1 MLQLFLQ
8 VVAHEQL
15 GIVTDGIVD
24 AAHPLPAVLVEGDVL
39 HPVVSARGVGVGIRR
54 RNQLHQCLSARIDRA
69 LRNDAAGKHFQ
80 SSVVQL
86 RRGAAAR
93 GLGAERGK
101 RRRAEIAAGQ
111 IRGGNGGR
119 QNTRVQGLEIIL
131 VPSKE
136 EELFAVLVERR
147 SGNQHGAADVAAREK
162 VLVFRL
168 ARAGRVIQPVIAIHR
183 KMAGI
188 EITLAVVITAAGLG
202 NGTDHR
208 GTLGVLRAEVRRED
222 LELLDHVGV
231 GVHRR
236 GAVAA
241 GIGNVRAIS
250 SDVGRVGRK
259 SVHREGVVQSALAA
273 AIAVAVDANHLTG
286 EIGSVFHTRAGNRHA
301 GQDLDELRSATA
313 DNREILKL
321 FGGQHRRLFA
331 RVHRRDLFHRRR
343 HFHFLA
349 GGTNLQHNVVQV
361 PLVGSRKG
369 DARAL
374 PLNESWRLDRYRI
387 SACRNGSNGEIA
399 VGVGLRLAEV
409 AGRLVLQGHDGVG
422 HNRLRRIGDSA
433 GQCARNGLTES
444 G

>member
-80 SSVVQL
+80 SSGVQL

-147 SGNQHGAADVAAREK
+147 SRNQHGAADVAAREK

-231 GVHRR
+231 GVHRG

-250 SDVGRVGRK
+250 SDVERVGRK

-273 AIAVAVDANHLTG
+273 
-286 EIGSVFHTRAGNRHA
+286 
-301 GQDLDELRSATA
+301 
-313 DNREILKL
+313 
-321 FGGQHRRLFA
+321 
-331 RVHRRDLFHRRR
+331 
-343 HFHFLA
+343 
-349 GGTNLQHNVVQV
+349 
-361 PLVGSRKG
+361 P
-369 DARAL
+369 
-374 PLNESWRLDRYRI
+374 
-387 SACRNGSNGEIA
+387 
-399 VGVGLRLAEV
+399 
-409 AGRLVLQGHDGVG
+409 
-422 HNRLRRIGDSA
+422 
-433 GQCARNGLTES
+433 
-444 G
+444 